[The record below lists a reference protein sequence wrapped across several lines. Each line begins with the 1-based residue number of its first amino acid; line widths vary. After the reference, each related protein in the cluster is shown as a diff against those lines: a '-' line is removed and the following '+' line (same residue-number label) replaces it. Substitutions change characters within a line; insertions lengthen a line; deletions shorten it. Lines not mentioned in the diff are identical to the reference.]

1 MERSDS
7 RDGGSEESQD
17 IVRSMIPARGLY
29 FHKWSYIIAKKK
41 GEGKE
46 KREKQEKKKG
56 GREREK
62 RGKKKEDVIL
72 ITTNHFA
79 LGIQEGLCYTHIS
92 AITMRLMVQ
101 FTQSEDTNR

>member
-1 MERSDS
+1 MQKRKER
-7 RDGGSEESQD
+7 G
-17 IVRSMIPARGLY
+17 
-29 FHKWSYIIAKKK
+29 KK
-41 GEGKE
+41 EGKKE
-46 KREKQEKKKG
+46 EKKKG

-62 RGKKKEDVIL
+62 RGEKKEDVIL

-92 AITMRLMVQ
+92 AITMRLMVR